1 MPERVV
7 TAAVL
12 GGVAPTR
19 GPDAISGGAMTLGN
33 LVAPVLE
40 VAGLP
45 VRLAAATLI
54 KLIRPVASP
63 ALEVY
68 ARVSPEGD
76 RRLLGRPEFK
86 AMFLDDLLNG
96 SRKQL
101 AAPFAD
107 VVVFA
112 RAVGVPARRGQG
124 SGALVARRPRP
135 HHSVRA
141 R

>member
-1 MPERVV
+1 MVPLAR
-7 TAAVL
+7 TADL
-12 GGVAPTR
+12 F
-19 GPDAISGGAMTLGN
+19 
-33 LVAPVLE
+33 
-40 VAGLP
+40 LP
-45 VRLAAATLI
+45 VRLTAATLI

-68 ARVSPEGD
+68 AAISPEGD

-107 VVVFA
+107 VA
-112 RAVGVPARRGQG
+112 PGRNT
-124 SGALVARRPRP
+124 
-135 HHSVRA
+135 
-141 R
+141 